1 MRKLNQSLIV
11 LPKRWKSQTGDS
23 RSNAVLFKLI
33 PRYCQDGEHTLH
45 PDSLRG
51 IVPHCEAPMR
61 EMRRSDRG
69 SEPHVRSFPSEHASF
84 YIIHASSGE
93 KVQRGKKGGAAKEK
107 DGSSSSDT
115 NARDDRHVPHT
126 ASSNLDQRIS
136 LFMNEAGLCP
146 WNFGRG
152 NDSRI

>member
-45 PDSLRG
+45 PDTLRG

-93 KVQRGKKGGAAKEK
+93 KVQRGKKGGGQQKRKTEVRRPIPTQ
-107 DGSSSSDT
+107 GT
-115 NARDDRHVPHT
+115 IGTCRTQPR
-126 ASSNLDQRIS
+126 RIWIS
-136 LFMNEAGLCP
+136 AYRYL
-146 WNFGRG
+146 
-152 NDSRI
+152 